1 VKNKPLFVFL
11 IILLFST
18 VVISVRAFDTPD
30 ELTVSFLNIGQ
41 GDAIF
46 IESPTGVQVL
56 IDGGP
61 GKAVLRELGA
71 VMPLGDRS
79 LDIIIATH
87 PDMDHIGGLP
97 FVLETYEVDT
107 VIRSGFVAD
116 TQIYEAFTQ
125 GIEEE
130 GSEVIFAR
138 KGHVIHLGD
147 GVHLDILFPDAGE
160 SMSEANEASIVAR
173 LVYGEAEVLLM
184 GDAPQWVER
193 ELMHDYGSNIASDI
207 LKVGHHGSRSSTAS
221 AFVSMVSPVIAV
233 LSYGEDNRYN
243 HPHKEVLDV
252 LEGIRTLHT
261 PQGRVECRTKG
272 VEWVCD

>member
-1 VKNKPLFVFL
+1 MKNKPLFVFL

-97 FVLETYEVDT
+97 FVLETYEVNT

-130 GSEVIFAR
+130 GSEVIFVR
-138 KGHVIHLGD
+138 KGNVIHLGD
-147 GVHLDILFPDAGE
+147 GVHLDILFPDADE

-173 LVYGEAEVLLM
+173 LVYREAEVLFM

-193 ELMHDYGSNIASDI
+193 ELMRNYGSNIASDI

-233 LSYGEDNRYN
+233 LSYGEGNRYN

-261 PQGRVECRTKG
+261 PEGRVECRTKG